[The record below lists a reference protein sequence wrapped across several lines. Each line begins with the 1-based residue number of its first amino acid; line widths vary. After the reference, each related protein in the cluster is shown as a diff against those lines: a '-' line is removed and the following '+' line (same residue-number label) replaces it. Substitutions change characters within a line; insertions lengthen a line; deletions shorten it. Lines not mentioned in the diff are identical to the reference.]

1 MQQGSGT
8 TTITITEANTDIQFA
23 VRPMGKVDWHSR
35 PATALK
41 RGLPLE
47 RDR

>member
-1 MQQGSGT
+1 MQRGSST
-8 TTITITEANTDIQFA
+8 TTITETTDIQFA
-23 VRPMGKVDWHSR
+23 VMPRGKVDWRSR
-35 PATALK
+35 PAAELK

>member
-1 MQQGSGT
+1 MQHGSGI
-8 TTITITEANTDIQFA
+8 TTITETNTDVQFA
-23 VRPMGKVDWHSR
+23 VRPMGKVDWRSR

>member
-1 MQQGSGT
+1 MQHGSGT
-8 TTITITEANTDIQFA
+8 TTITETNTDVQFA
-23 VRPMGKVDWHSR
+23 VRPMGKVDWRSR